1 MEGWR
6 QSGLAVSQKPHKRK
20 KREKTHLTLTG
31 LLVEGVG
38 LLSYILLPGGY
49 RLFPADN
56 RISPSTWNQ
65 SVDLIECNSLS
76 LLTLMS
82 RRR

>member
-1 MEGWR
+1 M
-6 QSGLAVSQKPHKRK
+6 
-20 KREKTHLTLTG
+20 
-31 LLVEGVG
+31 EGVG